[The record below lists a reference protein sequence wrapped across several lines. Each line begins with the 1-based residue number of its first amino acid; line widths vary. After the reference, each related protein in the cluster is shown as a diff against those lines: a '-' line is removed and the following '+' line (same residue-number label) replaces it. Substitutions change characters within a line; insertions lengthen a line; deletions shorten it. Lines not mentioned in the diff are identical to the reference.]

1 MLFASHK
8 YALWFLIV
16 TIPRSRRKRRK
27 KMYRTNNQIFVLDD
41 RAPESR
47 DCTYIHK
54 EYVQTRTHG
63 RRIFSYPRVQFSVVK
78 LRELINT
85 LLEITMCINQHELQR
100 NVLKES
106 IDREGSIDVYMCI
119 FVYFLSFSFAY
130 NFVLSLCW
138 AQFNLFYAS

>member
-1 MLFASHK
+1 
-8 YALWFLIV
+8 
-16 TIPRSRRKRRK
+16 
-27 KMYRTNNQIFVLDD
+27 MYRTNNQIFVLDD

-119 FVYFLSFSFAY
+119 FVYFLSFSFAFT
-130 NFVLSLCW
+130 FVLSLC
-138 AQFNLFYAS
+138 